1 MKALFKAAVLAL
13 MLPVAAFANQFEEG
27 LHYEVISDRATK
39 TPEVNEFFSFYCP
52 ACNNMENV
60 IVDLKPL
67 LNKNV
72 KFKKTHVNFMGGY
85 SIENQDM
92 LSQALA
98 TAGALPEKDKLVA
111 GIFNHIHGERKK
123 INEVADVKDIF
134 VAKGVDA
141 AKFEKYYKS
150 FGVRTKAK
158 KMNKEQNFFKGK
170 GALKSVPTF
179 IVNGKYRVNFG
190 GKTGISSAEDMAKLI
205 NFLAQK

>member
-98 TAGALPEKDKLVA
+98 TAEALPEKDKLVA

-170 GALKSVPTF
+170 GALKGVPTF

-190 GKTGISSAEDMAKLI
+190 GKTEISSAEDMAKLI

>member
-98 TAGALPEKDKLVA
+98 TAEALPEKDKLVA